1 MLLKNQFL
9 LPAGLQ
15 DVTLGR
21 TLAYDIQRREFI
33 QILHNG
39 SCHWLTITTIG
50 AEKEH
55 VFVYDSLYPSVGS
68 NTKLQIAALL
78 NTSAP
83 HISLEVVNCQ
93 RQRGGSDCGLF
104 AVAFATALANG
115 LCPES
120 YTFKQKEMRQHLY
133 NCLKLG
139 KITMF
144 PAVPRKIIRHIKS
157 TEKIPVFCSCRL
169 PEMVSMVECSKCN
182 EWYHTDCVSVPDVA
196 LNNTTVEWFCNQCT
210 CSRS

>member
-1 MLLKNQFL
+1 M
-9 LPAGLQ
+9 
-15 DVTLGR
+15 DVH
-21 TLAYDIQRREFI
+21 
-33 QILHNG
+33 LHMIFNEESSYRSCTMAC

-55 VFVYDSLYPSVGS
+55 VFVYDSLHPSVGS

-133 NCLKLG
+133 NCLKLA
-139 KITMF
+139 MF
-144 PAVPRKIIRHIKS
+144 PAVPRKIINPPYQINRED
-157 TEKIPVFCSCRL
+157 T
-169 PEMVSMVECSKCN
+169 
-182 EWYHTDCVSVPDVA
+182 SV
-196 LNNTTVEWFCNQCT
+196 L
-210 CSRS
+210 